1 MTSTD
6 ISPSAPPPIGGWKEI
21 KLPYALITLVLFI
34 LAWELIARLADIP
47 VYLLPRPTAIVS
59 ALYENCGL
67 LVANGGV
74 TLTEI
79 LIGFVI
85 AVLLGV
91 PLATIIAHSPAVD
104 RAVYPLIVGSQTI
117 PKAAIAPLLL
127 AAFGYGLTPKVT
139 IVALMSFFPIVIN
152 AVVGFKSASPEM
164 LHLAYCT
171 GATPMQIFWLFRL
184 PQALPSIFAGMKL
197 AAVLSVIGAVVAEF
211 VGSQSGL
218 GYVILVAGS
227 NFRMDQQFAAIIFL
241 SVMGMILFWVI
252 GLAEKKVLPWH
263 ASMRASKDG

>member
-1 MTSTD
+1 MTSAD
-6 ISPSAPPPIGGWKEI
+6 LSPPAPPVGGWGEWRI
-21 KLPYALITLVLFI
+21 PYALITLVVFI
-34 LAWELIARLADIP
+34 VAWETIARIINLP
-47 VYLLPRPTAIVS
+47 MYLLPKPTDIVAS
-59 ALYENCGL
+59 LYENWAL
-67 LVANGGV
+67 LVVNGGV

-79 LIGFVI
+79 IFGFVI

-91 PLATIIAHSPAVD
+91 PLATMIAHSPVVD
-104 RAVYPLIVGSQTI
+104 RAIYPLIVGSQTI

-139 IVALMSFFPIVIN
+139 IVAMMSFFPIVIN
-152 AVVGFKSASPEM
+152 SVVGFKSASPEM

-171 GATPMQIFWLFRL
+171 GGDADADILAVSPASGLSFDFRRNETG
-184 PQALPSIFAGMKL
+184 SR
-197 AAVLSVIGAVVAEF
+197 F
-211 VGSQSGL
+211 VGNRGGGCGICRVAGWS

-241 SVMGMILFWVI
+241 SAMGMILFWAI

-263 ASMRASKDG
+263 VSMRSQADG

>member
-1 MTSTD
+1 MTSAD
-6 ISPSAPPPIGGWKEI
+6 MSPPAPPVGSLGQFR
-21 KLPYALITLVLFI
+21 LPYALITLIVFVVV
-34 LAWELIARLADIP
+34 WEMIARITNLP
-47 VYLLPRPTAIVS
+47 MYLLPKPTDIIAS
-59 ALYENCGL
+59 LYENWML
-67 LVANGGV
+67 LVVNGGV

-79 LIGFVI
+79 LFGFVI

-91 PLATIIAHSPAVD
+91 PLATMIAHSPTVD
-104 RAVYPLIVGSQTI
+104 RAIYPLIVGSQTI

-139 IVALMSFFPIVIN
+139 IVAMMSFFPIVIN
-152 AVVGFKSASPEM
+152 SVVGFKSASPEM

-171 GATPMQIFWLFRL
+171 GATQMQIFWLFRL
-184 PQALPSIFAGMKL
+184 PQAFPSIFAGMKL

-211 VGSQSGL
+211 VGAQSGL

-241 SVMGMILFWVI
+241 SAMGMILFWAI
-252 GLAEKKVLPWH
+252 GFAERKVLPWH
-263 ASMRASKDG
+263 VSMRSRGDG